1 MRIDY
6 DEKEDVLF
14 ISFSNEPIIKDVSY
28 GWNVNLGI
36 TEHGIGQ
43 ITILDAKADGLLPLQ
58 VPRRILEHQMV
69 AEEEATYEAN
79 KTKK

>member
-14 ISFSNEPIIKDVSY
+14 IRFTEERVIKVVSF
-28 GWNVNLGI
+28 GWNINIGI

-43 ITILDAKADGLLPLQ
+43 ITILDAKHDGLLPLQ
-58 VPRRILEHQMV
+58 VPQKILQIRKNTH
-69 AEEEATYEAN
+69 
-79 KTKK
+79 